1 MYMAAPRRGSG
12 RVGRRRGGSCAVR
25 RGDFAH
31 ATPDLK
37 KTRSSPFQ
45 VMFLIAA
52 AAVSSAAADH
62 GPGGGDHHHEH
73 HHENHELSS
82 HHQRT
87 LQKIA
92 RQARQN
98 LLDSSSTTIDFSK
111 AYDDPDTGLKCV
123 NKEATVQTK
132 EREKLLQCTHSMINV
147 CHYTY
152 ATRFTSQRQEECRD
166 NYEKACQGRTT
177 CYNTLELQV
186 ANESLPLEQQ

>member
-1 MYMAAPRRGSG
+1 M
-12 RVGRRRGGSCAVR
+12 
-25 RGDFAH
+25 
-31 ATPDLK
+31 
-37 KTRSSPFQ
+37 
-45 VMFLIAA
+45 
-52 AAVSSAAADH
+52 
-62 GPGGGDHHHEH
+62 
-73 HHENHELSS
+73 SS

-152 ATRFTSQRQEECRD
+152 ATKFTSQRQEECRD
-166 NYEKACQGRTT
+166 NYEKACQARTRSVQL
-177 CYNTLELQV
+177 LELQTPTESINLSIEM
-186 ANESLPLEQQ
+186 NEMFLIKLLKSESCNGGELP